1 MTDAVFPH
9 HATALALSEALF
21 PAGRHAPAGDR
32 DAITRRVET
41 EAGQRPWLRHGL
53 ITGLRWLDTRYRLFH
68 FRPFHKATVHQRRE
82 FLQTVAG
89 HALENP
95 LLRAATLPFKLAYLL
110 DETQQQAAGSR
121 LRLETPS
128 QVERFRWQSQVTAAA
143 DRTEDLTLEADVVV
157 IGTGAGG
164 AAAAYELAS
173 RGLAVVMLEEGD
185 YHDRRDFDGDL
196 MTVLPKLYRMG
207 ATVATGNVM
216 IPVPVGRSVGGTTT
230 VNSGTCLRTP
240 PRVLAHWREEFGL
253 HDLRDDD
260 MQLWFER
267 VEEML
272 GVQTA
277 EAKYIG
283 PIGDVIA
290 DGARK
295 LGYTHFHPLQ
305 RNATGCDGQGL
316 CQMGCPT
323 DAKRSTNVSYV
334 PAALNRGAFL
344 YTGFKAEKLR
354 RQGKT
359 VTGIEARG
367 RNRHGMTVRLTIHAP
382 QVVVSMGTFN
392 TPLFLRDNGVDNPN
406 LGQHLSLHPA
416 GVVNG
421 WFPQQDFRNGRT
433 IPQGYGLSDLA
444 EDGLVFEGGTIPFA
458 GHGLLANLYGDD
470 YVRYTERYQQTAY
483 FGFMLQDTS
492 RGSVRAGLHRDAP
505 LIRYHMNDLDFSR
518 FLRGIETLAKIYF
531 AAGAVEVSIPGPQR
545 LTVLHNE
552 TELAAFLC
560 RKLKPTDFI
569 MSAYHPLGTAR
580 LAATIEH
587 GVCDSEHRVFGWQGL
602 TVMDGSVVP
611 SSLGAN
617 PQITIMSLAA
627 RAASRLADRILK
639 ETPA

>member
-1 MTDAVFPH
+1 MTQVAFPH

-41 EAGQRPWLRHGL
+41 EAGQRPWLRRGL
-53 ITGLRWLDTRYRLFH
+53 ITGLRWLDARYRLFH
-68 FRPFHKATVHQRRE
+68 FRPFHKASVHERRE
-82 FLQTVAG
+82 FLQSVAG

-121 LRLETPS
+121 LRLEAPS

-143 DRTEDLTLEADVVV
+143 DLTEDLTLEADVVV

-207 ATVATGNVM
+207 ATVALGNVM

-240 PRVLAHWREEFGL
+240 PHVLARWREEFGL

-283 PIGDVIA
+283 PIGEVIA

-344 YTGFKAEKLR
+344 YTGFKAEKLLSADR
-354 RQGKT
+354 K
-359 VTGIEARG
+359 VTGVQARG

-382 QVVVSMGTFN
+382 QVVVAMGTFN

-406 LGQHLSLHPA
+406 LGQNLSLHPA

-433 IPQGYGLSDLA
+433 ISQGYGLSDLA
-444 EDGLVFEGGTIPFA
+444 EEGLVFEGGTIPFA

-483 FGFMLQDTS
+483 FGFMVQDTS
-492 RGSVRAGLHRDAP
+492 RGSVRPGPHRDTP
-505 LIRYHMNDLDFSR
+505 IIRYHMNDLDFAR
-518 FLRGIETLAKIYF
+518 FLRGIETLARIYF
-531 AAGAVEVSIPGPQR
+531 AAGAVEVTIPGPQR
-545 LTVLHNE
+545 MTVLHNE

-560 RKLKPTDFI
+560 RNLKPTDFI

-580 LAATIEH
+580 LSATIEH

>member
-1 MTDAVFPH
+1 MPEVALSPPH
-9 HATALALSEALF
+9 HATALALAEALF
-21 PAGRHAPAGDR
+21 PAGQQAPAGDR
-32 DAITRRVET
+32 DAITRRVEQ
-41 EAGQRPWLRHGL
+41 EAGRNPWLQRGL
-53 ITGLRWLDTRYRLFH
+53 NTGLRWLDARYRLFH
-68 FRPFHKATVHQRRE
+68 FRPFHKATVHERRE
-82 FLQTVAG
+82 FLQAVAG

-110 DETQQQAAGSR
+110 DEPQQQAAGSR
-121 LRLETPS
+121 LRLEAPS

-143 DRTEDLTLEADVVV
+143 EMMEDLTLEADVVV

-196 MTVLPKLYRMG
+196 MAVLPKLYRMG
-207 ATVATGNVM
+207 AVATGNVL

-240 PRVLAHWREEFGL
+240 PRVLARWREEFGL

-272 GVQTA
+272 GVQAA

-344 YTGFKAEKLR
+344 YTGFKAEKLLSADR
-354 RQGKT
+354 K
-359 VTGIEARG
+359 VTGVHARG

-382 QVVVSMGTFN
+382 QVVVAMGTFN
-392 TPLFLRDNGVDNPN
+392 TPLFLRDGVDNPN
-406 LGQHLSLHPA
+406 VGQHLSLHPV

-433 IPQGYGLSDLA
+433 ISQGYGLSDLA
-444 EDGLVFEGGTIPFA
+444 EDGVVFEGGTIPFA

-483 FGFMLQDTS
+483 FGFLIQDTS
-492 RGSVRAGLHRDAP
+492 RGSVRAGPHRDTP
-505 LIRYHMNDLDFSR
+505 LIRYHMNEADFSR

-531 AAGAVEVSIPGPQR
+531 AAGAEEVMIPGPQR
-545 LTVLHNE
+545 MTVLHNE

-560 RKLKPTDFI
+560 RNLKPTDFI

-580 LAATIEH
+580 LAATGEH